1 MQVLIDTNVILD
13 VLLNRPQFVQDATEI
28 LRLSGNKIEAY
39 VSATDITDIYFIA
52 QKEIRDKEQ
61 VRNLLKRL
69 IKVVHVAG
77 ISEQDIINALNAAWI
92 DFEDSVQN
100 AIAESHNFEAIIT
113 RNPADFKK
121 SSLAIYSPKDFLEQ
135 FGNRQAKNKISL

>member
-1 MQVLIDTNVILD
+1 MRSRFFVYQV
-13 VLLNRPQFVQDATEI
+13 
-28 LRLSGNKIEAY
+28 NKIEPY
-39 VSATDITDIYFIA
+39 VSASAITDIYFIA
-52 QKEIRDKEQ
+52 YKELRDKQ
-61 VRNLLKRL
+61 KVRDLFKRL

-77 ISEQDIINALNAAWI
+77 ISEQDIITALDAAWI

-121 SSLAIYSPKDFLEQ
+121 SALAIYSPKDFLDQ
-135 FGNRQAKNKISL
+135 FRKQAGGGKRHFLLRYRVACIFCQQ